1 MLSQPLQRVDKL
13 FAMMDKDKNAQL
25 SFEEFQEGSKKGEC
39 QQRGGGFPSGLTAR
53 PTNPADP
60 TIVQALSLYDGLV

>member
-1 MLSQPLQRVDKL
+1 MDKL

-25 SFEEFQEGSKKGEC
+25 SFEEFQEGSKKGSSDFNRSFRKQVELTS
-39 QQRGGGFPSGLTAR
+39 FLLAPSC
-53 PTNPADP
+53 ADP